1 MPPSGVFDGTRAPTE
16 RILCVDD
23 DPALCALLARRLATL
38 GYSTAT
44 ATSAADA
51 LSVLSSPGGFDAV
64 VTDFRMPH
72 MNGLDLA
79 RATRAICP
87 DIVVFLLTGDADV
100 PSESAYGSAGIAGVF
115 AKPPRFEELATR
127 LGHALSLLECAHD
140 RRSA

>member
-16 RILCVDD
+16 RILCVDH
-23 DPALCALLARRLATL
+23 DPALCKLLARRLTSL
-38 GYSTAT
+38 GYRTAT

-51 LSVLSSPGGFDAV
+51 LRTLASGAFDAI

-72 MNGLDLA
+72 MNGLELA
-79 RATRAICP
+79 RATRAVCP

-115 AKPPRFEELATR
+115 RKPPRFEELAMRLRQALAR
-127 LGHALSLLECAHD
+127 LGSTHD

>member
-1 MPPSGVFDGTRAPTE
+1 MPPSGVFDGTRAPSE

-23 DPALCALLARRLATL
+23 DPALCMLLARRLTSL
-38 GYSTAT
+38 GYRTAT

-51 LSVLSSPGGFDAV
+51 LRTLASGGFDAI

-79 RATRAICP
+79 RATRAVCP
-87 DIVVFLLTGDADV
+87 DIVVFLLTGDAEG
-100 PSESAYGSAGIAGVF
+100 PSESAYGSAGVAGVF
-115 AKPPRFEELATR
+115 SKPPRFEELAIR
-127 LGHALSLLECAHD
+127 LGQALARLESTHD

>member
-51 LSVLSSPGGFDAV
+51 LSVLSSPGG
-64 VTDFRMPH
+64 
-72 MNGLDLA
+72 
-79 RATRAICP
+79 
-87 DIVVFLLTGDADV
+87 
-100 PSESAYGSAGIAGVF
+100 IAGVF

>member
-1 MPPSGVFDGTRAPTE
+1 MSPSGVFDGTRAPTE

-23 DPALCALLARRLATL
+23 DPALCTLLARRLASL
-38 GYSTAT
+38 GYRTAT
-44 ATSAADA
+44 ATSAAHA
-51 LSVLSSPGGFDAV
+51 LRALSSPGGFDAV

-79 RATRAICP
+79 RALRAVCP

-115 AKPPRFEELATR
+115 SKPPRFEELAIR
-127 LGHALSLLECAHD
+127 LGQALARLESTHD